1 MVGPALARLEQV
13 DLRSIWATE
22 ARDFT
27 PWLAEEDNLREL
39 SGFGSNWHRRC
50 CVATRIRG
58 IFSTSRRRDQSFN
71 TCVGCY

>member
-27 PWLAEEDNLREL
+27 PWLAEEDNLRDPDE
-39 SGFGSNWHRRC
+39 SSK
-50 CVATRIRG
+50 T
-58 IFSTSRRRDQSFN
+58 STW
-71 TCVGCY
+71 